1 MSPMSVIRPI
11 AIAIALSLGLAPV
24 LALAGDDPP
33 RATGVAVPSDPVF
46 TALLTD
52 GTTVAG
58 QIRRLGEKE
67 GLTLATDQGE
77 DRPVPF
83 DRLVKLTREGASPPT
98 NAEGGEIVL
107 FPDGDRIVRCKVG
120 KTSEFA
126 VGVHSFALEDLSIP
140 LDGILGLI
148 LNTPSDPAAAD
159 ALIARVR
166 TEPRESEVVWLANGD
181 KLPGLFAGLDEKKLT
196 FQATTGKLELP
207 RSDSGVI
214 ALGFAQ
220 GQVSYRRPAGPY
232 LELTLLD
239 GSRLG
244 VTRARVERGQV
255 VGTTRFDAEVRLP
268 IGELALVHALNGPVA
283 YLSDRETSGAIYE
296 PYVGPTRNYRR
307 NATVAGEV
315 LRVGGRPFDRGL
327 GTQSRTLLVYTL
339 EPGAKRFQAQ
349 VALDDR
355 AGPLGSVVFKVRVD
369 RTIRYESPPMTAGEP
384 PRSIDIDLAGA
395 KALILMT
402 EFGERGDVQDLAD
415 WIEARII
422 R

>member
-1 MSPMSVIRPI
+1 MSVIRPVV
-11 AIAIALSLGLAPV
+11 IALALGLAPA
-24 LALAGDDPP
+24 LALEGDDPP
-33 RATGVAVPSDPVF
+33 RATGVAVPSDPFF

-52 GTTVAG
+52 GTTVSG
-58 QIRRLGEKE
+58 QVRRLAEKE
-67 GLTLATDQGE
+67 GLTLVSEQGNDQ
-77 DRPVPF
+77 PVPI

-107 FPDGDRIVRCKVG
+107 FPDGDRIMRCKIG
-120 KTSEFA
+120 KTSEFNIA
-126 VGVHSFALEDLSIP
+126 VHSFAIEDLSVP
-140 LDGILGLI
+140 LDSILGLI
-148 LNTPSDPAAAD
+148 LNTPADPASTD
-159 ALIARVR
+159 ALIAKVR
-166 TEPRESEVVWLANGD
+166 TEPRESELAWLANGD

-196 FQATTGKLELP
+196 FQTSTGKLELP
-207 RSDSGVI
+207 RSDSGVL

-220 GQVSYRRPAGPY
+220 GQVAYRRPAGPY

-244 VTRARVERGQV
+244 VTKVRVERGQV
-255 VGTTRFDAEVRLP
+255 VGTTRFNAEIRLP
-268 IGELALVHALNGPVA
+268 IGELALVHALNGPVV
-283 YLSDRETSGAIYE
+283 YLSDRETSAVLYE

-307 NATVAGEV
+307 NATVAGEI
-315 LRVGGRPFDRGL
+315 LRVGGRPYDRGL
-327 GTQSRTLLVYTL
+327 GTQSRTLLVYKL
-339 EPGAKRFQAQ
+339 EPGSKRFQAQ

-369 RTIRYESPPMTAGEP
+369 QTIRYESPTMTAGEP
-384 PRSIDIDLAGA
+384 ARFIDIDINGA

-402 EFGERGDVQDLAD
+402 EFGERGDVQDHAD